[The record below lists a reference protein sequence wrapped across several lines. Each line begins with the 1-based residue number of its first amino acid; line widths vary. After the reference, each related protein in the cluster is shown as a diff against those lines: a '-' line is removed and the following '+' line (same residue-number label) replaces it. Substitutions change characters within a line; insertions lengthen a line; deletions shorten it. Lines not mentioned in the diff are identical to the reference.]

1 MSARLCCSYLRVY
14 RPLDVLS
21 EPERAVI
28 EQMRAQ
34 PRQLSDRSGRH
45 SLGLLAPEECRELYE
60 KTVDGRLY
68 VCLGH
73 NRLRSIL
80 GLIAFERSLPDSVV
94 PLFFSE
100 QEVATAR
107 AELETL
113 QRSHPNVRPSVV
125 QSVWHVPLRWFVC
138 FDDSERRIEHEGDQP
153 TIRYE
158 TRVSTARARVGEAL
172 ETLTGGIVHPVIVGM
187 IYELKEWLTT
197 FDEDS
202 LLELDYASVADMFE
216 EDELA
221 DDHSSSDVWSAVRA
235 LGEGDGMK
243 AGLFYQR
250 ANERWMRA
258 RQRETLN

>member
-1 MSARLCCSYLRVY
+1 M
-14 RPLDVLS
+14 
-21 EPERAVI
+21 
-28 EQMRAQ
+28 
-34 PRQLSDRSGRH
+34 
-45 SLGLLAPEECRELYE
+45 
-60 KTVDGRLY
+60 
-68 VCLGH
+68 CLGH
-73 NRLRSIL
+73 NRLRTLL

-107 AELETL
+107 DELETL
-113 QRSHPNVRPSVV
+113 QRSHPGVRPSVV

-138 FDDSERRIEHEGDQP
+138 FEDAERRIEHEGDLP
-153 TIRYE
+153 IIRYE
-158 TRVSTARARVGEAL
+158 TRVGTASARVGEAL

-187 IYELKEWLTT
+187 IYELKEWLAT
-197 FDEDS
+197 FDADS
-202 LLELDYASVADMFE
+202 LLELDYASVAAMFE

-221 DDHSSSDVWSAVRA
+221 DDHSSADVWAAIRA